1 MPTFRARALSLSLSL
16 SSCSL
21 SLSDFMGSAA
31 SLPATLPDSIDEATA
46 KTLAGDKFDQALF
59 DKSKDETGNITKEQ
73 FTEIWNKSL
82 PAATTTTTTMSG
94 EAKQPGPEPDVTP
107 VDLEVQKKFHSMS
120 RWNKPSEE
128 IAAFVSENPG
138 SQNSVDAANG
148 NYPLH
153 IAAQNGHV
161 DLVRQLLSIGVLV
174 DAPNGTGTTAL
185 HMAKAYDY
193 FWCARFILAAGAN
206 PDVLNGE
213 GNKACEGI
221 DGDKVG
227 LDWIPALT
235 SAHTA
240 AELDEALT
248 GLMTQETIDKS
259 GLVMGGMQKKK
270 SAKDIWTPEVQERFK
285 EICKK
290 C

>member
-1 MPTFRARALSLSLSL
+1 
-16 SSCSL
+16 
-21 SLSDFMGSAA
+21 MGSAA

-59 DKSKDETGNITKEQ
+59 DISKDESGNITKEQ
-73 FTEIWNKSL
+73 FTTLWNS
-82 PAATTTTTTMSG
+82 ATTTATATMSG
-94 EAKQPGPEPDVTP
+94 EAKQAGPEPDVTP

-120 RWNKPSEE
+120 RWNKPADEV
-128 IAAFVSENPG
+128 AAFVSENPG
-138 SQNSVDAANG
+138 CQNSVDAANG

-161 DLVRQLLSIGVLV
+161 ELVGQLLKIGVLF

-193 FWCARFILAAGAN
+193 FWCARLILAAGAN
-206 PDVLNGE
+206 PDLLNEAGF
-213 GNKACEGI
+213 KAVDGI

-240 AELDEALT
+240 DELDEALT
-248 GLMTQETIDKS
+248 GLMTQENVDKS
-259 GLVMGGMQKKK
+259 ALVMGGMQKKK